1 VSVLAAPPPLGSSV
15 EPPAPPGAIPKLSLS
30 TPHEA
35 KPPAPKGLQIR
46 VAESAPKPGGKP
58 PAKAPKPGAV
68 LRKRPTL
75 SPVQK
80 AGIAVLVLA
89 FAVGGLF
96 TYRIFFP
103 APAPVVPI
111 KAPPIAK
118 PVHVE
123 PKPSAADIA
132 AKVAS
137 APGKLID
144 SGQNAIDARRQAEQA
159 KVDALAN
166 GEEAPTPTPVA
177 VMEKAKLTKDVE
189 VNNAPI
195 VAAAS
200 ASTEFR
206 AFVANASIGGVFQ
219 GKPSKALING
229 KVTREGQMV
238 DSELGI
244 AFDRID
250 ADKKVIYFKDATGAE
265 VSKNY

>member
-1 VSVLAAPPPLGSSV
+1 
-15 EPPAPPGAIPKLSLS
+15 
-30 TPHEA
+30 
-35 KPPAPKGLQIR
+35 
-46 VAESAPKPGGKP
+46 
-58 PAKAPKPGAV
+58 
-68 LRKRPTL
+68 
-75 SPVQK
+75 
-80 AGIAVLVLA
+80 
-89 FAVGGLF
+89 
-96 TYRIFFP
+96 
-103 APAPVVPI
+103 
-111 KAPPIAK
+111 
-118 PVHVE
+118 
-123 PKPSAADIA
+123 
-132 AKVAS
+132 
-137 APGKLID
+137 
-144 SGQNAIDARRQAEQA
+144 
-159 KVDALAN
+159 
-166 GEEAPTPTPVA
+166 
-177 VMEKAKLTKDVE
+177 MEKAKLTKDVE

>member
-1 VSVLAAPPPLGSSV
+1 VSVLAAPPPLGSTV

-30 TPHEA
+30 SAHEA
-35 KPPAPKGLQIR
+35 KPPGPKGLQIR
-46 VAESAPKPGGKP
+46 VAESQPKVGAKP
-58 PAKAPKPGAV
+58 PVKAPKPGSV
-68 LRKRPTL
+68 LKKRPTL

-89 FAVGGLF
+89 FGIGGIF
-96 TYRIFFP
+96 SYRIFFP

-118 PVHVE
+118 PA

-144 SGQNAIDARRQAEQA
+144 SGQSAIDAKRQAAQA
-159 KVDALAN
+159 KLDALAN
-166 GEEAPTPTPVA
+166 GEEAPTPTPVV

-189 VNNAPI
+189 VNDAPI
-195 VAAAS
+195 VAATS
-200 ASTEFR
+200 ASPEFR

-229 KVTREGQMV
+229 KITREGQVV

-244 AFDRID
+244 VFDRID
-250 ADKKVIYFKDATGAE
+250 AEKKVIYFKDAGGAE